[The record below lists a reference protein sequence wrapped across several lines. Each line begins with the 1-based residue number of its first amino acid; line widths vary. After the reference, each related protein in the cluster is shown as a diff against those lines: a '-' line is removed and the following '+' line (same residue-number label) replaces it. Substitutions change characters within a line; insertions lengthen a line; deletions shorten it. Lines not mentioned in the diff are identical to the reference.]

1 MRHLTAVS
9 LLILIGIV
17 SCFSQS
23 FDRKGIITGSERTG
37 FYIPKLEDKSVAL
50 VANHTSLVDSV
61 HLVDT
66 LLSRGI
72 QIKKIFSPEHGFRGD
87 AGAGEGVKSY
97 RDEKTGLPVVS
108 LYGDKKK
115 PDPDDLEGVDVVVFD
130 IQDVGVRFYTYIST
144 MHYVM
149 ETCAETGTEFMVLDR
164 PNPNGFYVDGPILDT
179 QYRSF
184 VGMHRIPIVHGMT
197 IAELA
202 RMINQEGWLEDGK
215 KCDYE
220 WVSCKNYTHDSL
232 YELPVK
238 PSPNL
243 PNMRSIYL
251 YPSLCLFEGTIMSVG
266 RGTDFPFQVFGHPD
280 MKNAEMEFTPRSIPG
295 ASTNPKY
302 KGQHCGGIDLRDYP
316 LDSLLNEPHIR
327 LKWLKFAYK
336 NTPVADFFTSYFK
349 KLSGNHT
356 LLKQIKNGTPA
367 IEIRAGWQKELE
379 QFMEM
384 REKYLFY
391 KDFTRKGTE
400 N

>member
-1 MRHLTAVS
+1 MRNLTAVL
-9 LLILIGIV
+9 LLILFGI
-17 SCFSQS
+17 FSFTSQPV
-23 FDRKGIITGSERTG
+23 KQEEIITGSERTG
-37 FYIPKLEDKSVAL
+37 LYVPKLENKNVAV

-66 LLSRGI
+66 LLSEGI
-72 QIKKIFSPEHGFRGD
+72 QLKKIFSPEHGFRGE

-108 LYGDKKK
+108 LYGSRKK
-115 PDPDDLEGVDVVVFD
+115 PNADDLEDVDVVVFD

-144 MHYVM
+144 MHYMM
-149 ETCAETGTEFMVLDR
+149 ETCAETGTDFMVLDR

-184 VGMHRIPIVHGMT
+184 VGMHRIPVVHGMT

-202 RMINQEGWLEDGK
+202 RMINQEGWLENGM

-220 WVSCKNYTHDSL
+220 WISCKNYTHDSL
-232 YELPVK
+232 YELPVS

-251 YPSLCLFEGTIMSVG
+251 YPSLCLFEGTVISVG
-266 RGTDFPFQVFGHPD
+266 RGTDYPFQVFGHPE
-280 MKNAEMEFTPRSIPG
+280 MKNAEMKFTPRSIPG

-302 KGQHCGGIDLRDYP
+302 KGQLCRGIDLRDYP
-316 LDSLLNEPHIR
+316 LDSLLHKPRMR
-327 LKWLKFAYK
+327 LNWLKFAYN
-336 NTPVADFFTSYFK
+336 NTPEDEFFRPYFK
-349 KLSGNHT
+349 KLAGNDE
-356 LLKQIKNGTPA
+356 LLKRIKKGKS
-367 IEIRAGWQKELE
+367 IQEIRACWEDGLE
-379 QFMEM
+379 QFMNK
-384 REKYLFY
+384 REQYLIY
-391 KDFTRKGTE
+391 EDFTRSEPE

>member
-17 SCFSQS
+17 SCSSQS
-23 FDRKGIITGSERTG
+23 ANQEGIITGSERTG

-202 RMINQEGWLEDGK
+202 RMINQEGWLEDGM

-316 LDSLLNEPHIR
+316 LDSLLHKPRIR
-327 LKWLKFAYK
+327 LSWLMFAYR
-336 NTPVADFFTSYFK
+336 NTPTDEFFRPYFK
-349 KLSGNHT
+349 KLAGNDE
-356 LLKQIKNGTPA
+356 LLKQIKKGRS
-367 IEIRAGWQKELE
+367 IQEIRADWEDGLE
-379 QFMEM
+379 QFMNK
-384 REKYLFY
+384 RQQYLIY
-391 KDFTRKGTE
+391 EDFTGATQE
-400 N
+400 Q